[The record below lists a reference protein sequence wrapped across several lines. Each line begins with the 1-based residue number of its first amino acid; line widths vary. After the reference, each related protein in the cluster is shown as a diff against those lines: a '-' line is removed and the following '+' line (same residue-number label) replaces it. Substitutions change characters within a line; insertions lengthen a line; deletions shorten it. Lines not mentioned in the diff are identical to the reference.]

1 MTLARKLLAIVD
13 ETDTFVPLTVRR
25 TVERQERGEPSRE
38 GDPVAL
44 VEMLT
49 LTRPELRDRI
59 RIVAAS
65 GPVV

>member
-13 ETDTFVPLTVRR
+13 ETDTFVPLTVRQA
-25 TVERQERGEPSRE
+25 VERQQRGEPSRE

-49 LTRPELRDRI
+49 LTRAELRDRI
-59 RIVAAS
+59 RIVAAR
-65 GPVV
+65 GLLV